1 MPNDARIE
9 ELAKGAHI
17 PCGSTQD
24 CLAKI
29 EEALRT
35 AIREAREEQAVW
47 MIERKANGPIP
58 AMWWTGGAA
67 FGVQRDCWT
76 VDPQHGVKFSAA
88 IDATTAHIALMTLSG
103 IRTENMREKH
113 LERVTITEHLFLTAQ
128 LPTKKG

>member
-35 AIREAREEQAVW
+35 AIREAREEQ
-47 MIERKANGPIP
+47 IHH
-58 AMWWTGGAA
+58 
-67 FGVQRDCWT
+67 DL
-76 VDPQHGVKFSAA
+76 S
-88 IDATTAHIALMTLSG
+88 LMARYGLRG
-103 IRTENMREKH
+103 QECYAQMA
-113 LERVTITEHLFLTAQ
+113 AQ